1 MKGRRDVEHVSA
13 TRMELLATGG
23 QIELAEQGRDLLVD
37 KRNQL
42 MKAFRSEADVVLAGS
57 ERLEEAA
64 AEAGR
69 RLGWAEAVDGPEAV
83 ASAALA
89 AGGEVTLE
97 AEVASIMGVRVP
109 KIDAPHLGRAADA
122 RGFSLTATSPA
133 IDAAADA
140 YEDELDALLD
150 VAAREVRIRRLAQEI
165 GRTTRRVNALEH
177 VLIPRLQLRF
187 RRIRMVLDERE
198 REDHFRLRRVKRR
211 KGSE

>member
-1 MKGRRDVEHVSA
+1 VEHVSA
-13 TRMELLATGG
+13 TRMELLATTD

-42 MKAFRSEADVVLAGS
+42 MKAFRSEADVVLAGTQ
-57 ERLEEAA
+57 RLEEAA

-83 ASAALA
+83 ASAALV
-89 AGGEVTLE
+89 AGGEVMLE
-97 AEVASIMGVRVP
+97 AEVVSIMGVRVP
-109 KIDAPHLGRAADA
+109 RIDAPHLGRAADA
-122 RGFSLTATSPA
+122 RGFSLAATSPA

-140 YEDELDALLD
+140 YENELDVLLD

-177 VLIPRLQLRF
+177 VLIPRLQQRF

-211 KGSE
+211 KASA